1 MNQAHEPFIVLT
13 DREENVELIN
23 RTLRDAGHAVRCHWI
38 DNVDRVG
45 EALAEHSASMLWMF
59 SDGDPEAIARIAR
72 IRTELGSMVPLVAV
86 TNDVDEAS
94 IVAAMSAG
102 AQDLVSIQNTQRLC
116 KVAERELR
124 AFRLERALS
133 ETLESASEYR
143 KQLTTLKAGTEDA
156 ISCAQEGV
164 LVEANLAWARL
175 FGRGDPDDLI
185 GLPLMDFVELG
196 SRTTLKGGLMACEKG
211 QWNNN
216 PLRITALSE
225 EGTTAVIEISLER
238 TIFDGEAA
246 VLIKVNEN
254 KAQATE
260 PQQLVEE
267 TVHRDPMTGFYHRR
281 HFVEMLTERLKSNPH
296 GGVRALAYLRPDNF
310 GDIKDDIG
318 PLASE
323 DVLIQLAEVLRG
335 LTQPN
340 DIYGRFGGVVFTVLL
355 ERGTLRDVEAWAENV
370 ITTISDHLF
379 EITEKTVSV
388 TCTLGLTEVTR
399 GADKI
404 ESIVIEAEQANHRG
418 RQRGGNQVVLAEI
431 SDDSTRIR
439 RFDLV
444 WVEKIKSAL
453 LNNRLQLVHLPIVS
467 LSGEEG
473 ARFDTVMRMLD
484 EEGQEVPAT
493 EFMPAAER
501 HSMLK
506 TIDRWVIGSSIA
518 YAEEND
524 PDLLLVKLSKESIV
538 DSTLLDWLGS
548 ELERASIDAA
558 SICFQVSEEVVN
570 RHLKQVKELAVGV
583 AELGFQF
590 AIEHFGIGR
599 DPMRILNNV
608 PMNFLKIDGSL
619 MQSISSNQTRQDEVQ
634 KFAVAARHKGIATI
648 AERIEDANSMAVL
661 FQLGIGYMQG
671 HYVREAEVVLEEA
684 VAPTPIVLSQDAA
697 AQVEAPAPAA
707 SAKTPAPTSAKRPSQ
722 ERPLAS
728 NARVEHDTTRGP
740 QLTLNPD
747 SSGAKELELE
757 PEEPSIQSAHRTRSA
772 G

>member
-1 MNQAHEPFIVLT
+1 MSQAHEPFIVLT
-13 DREENVELIN
+13 DSEEHVELIN

-38 DNVDRVG
+38 DSVDRVG

-59 SDGDPEAIARIAR
+59 PDGDLDGIAKIAR
-72 IRTELGSMVPLVAV
+72 IRTEFGAMVPLIVV
-86 TNDVDEAS
+86 MNDVNEAS
-94 IVAAMSAG
+94 IVAAMNAG
-102 AQDLVSIQNTQRLC
+102 AQDLVSMQNTERLC

-143 KQLTTLKAGTEDA
+143 KQLTTLKAGTENA
-156 ISCAQEGV
+156 IGCAQEGV
-164 LVEANLAWARL
+164 LVEANQAWARL
-175 FGRGDPDDLI
+175 LGRDDPDELI

-196 SRTTLKGGLMACEKG
+196 SRTTLKGGLMACANG

-225 EGTTAVIEISLER
+225 GGATPSIEIWLEQ
-238 TIFDGEAA
+238 TVFDGEAA
-246 VLIKVNEN
+246 VLIKVNDS
-254 KAQATE
+254 KSQVTE

-335 LTQPN
+335 LTQPK
-340 DIYGRFGGVVFTVLL
+340 DIYGRFGGVVFTILL
-355 ERGTLRDVEAWAENV
+355 ERGTLRDVEAWAENA

-379 EITEKTVSV
+379 EIAGKTVSV

-399 GADKI
+399 GADRI
-404 ESIVIEAEQANHRG
+404 ESIVIDAEQANHRG

-444 WVEKIKSAL
+444 WVDKIKSAL
-453 LNNRLQLVHLPIVS
+453 LNNNLQLVHLPIVS

-473 ARFDTVMRMLD
+473 TRFDTVMRMLD
-484 EEGQEVPAT
+484 EEGEEVPAT

-506 TIDRWVIGSSIA
+506 TIDRWVIGASLA
-518 YAEEND
+518 YAEENK
-524 PDLLLVKLSKESIV
+524 PDLLLIKLSKESIV
-538 DSTLLDWLGS
+538 DLTLLDWLES
-548 ELERASIDAA
+548 ELKRTVIDAG

-570 RHLKQVKELAVGV
+570 RHLKQARELSVSLS
-583 AELGFQF
+583 ELGFKF
-590 AIEHFGIGR
+590 AIEHFGISR

-608 PMNFLKIDGSL
+608 PMNYLKIDGSL

-634 KFAVAARHKGIATI
+634 KFASAARHKEIATI

-684 VAPTPIVLSQDAA
+684 AAPTPIVLGQNTGT
-697 AQVEAPAPAA
+697 QTEAPAPADTTKK
-707 SAKTPAPTSAKRPSQ
+707 SAEAPLPEK
-722 ERPLAS
+722 PLDS

-740 QLTLNPD
+740 QLTLNPAESD
-747 SSGAKELELE
+747 AAELELA
-757 PEEPSIQSAHRTRSA
+757 PDEPSLQPDRRSGSA

>member
-1 MNQAHEPFIVLT
+1 MSQAHEPFIVLT
-13 DREENVELIN
+13 DREEHVELIN

-38 DNVDRVG
+38 NGIDRVG
-45 EALAEHSASMLWMF
+45 KALAERSASMLWLF
-59 SDGDPEAIARIAR
+59 SDGDPEGIAKIAR
-72 IRTELGSMVPLVAV
+72 IRTEFGSMVPLVVV
-86 TNDVDEAS
+86 TNQVDEAS
-94 IVAAMSAG
+94 IVAAMNAG
-102 AQDLVSIQNTQRLC
+102 AQDLVSIKNTERLC

-124 AFRLERALS
+124 AFRLERALT

-143 KQLTTLKAGTEDA
+143 KQLTKLKAGTEDA

-175 FGRGDPDDLI
+175 FGHDNPDEII
-185 GLPLMDFVELG
+185 GLPLMDCVELG
-196 SRTTLKGGLMACEKG
+196 SRATLKGGLMACTNG
-211 QWNNN
+211 QWDKK
-216 PLRITALSE
+216 PLRIIALSE
-225 EGTTAVIEISLER
+225 GGATAPIEIQLER
-238 TIFDGEAA
+238 TTFDGEVA
-246 VLIKVNEN
+246 VLIKVSHH
-254 KAQATE
+254 KTQATE

-267 TVHRDPMTGFYHRR
+267 TVHRDPITGFYHRR
-281 HFVEMLTERLKSNPH
+281 HFVEMLNERLKTNPH

-335 LTQPN
+335 LTQPK

-355 ERGTLRDVEAWAENV
+355 ERGTLRDVEAWAENA

-379 EITEKTVSV
+379 EIAEKTVSV
-388 TCTLGLTEVTR
+388 SCTLGLTEVTR
-399 GADKI
+399 GADRV
-404 ESIVIEAEQANHRG
+404 ESLVIEAEQANHRG

-453 LNNRLQLVHLPIVS
+453 LNNSFQLVHLPIVS
-467 LSGEEG
+467 LTGEEG

-484 EEGQEVPAT
+484 EEGEEVPAT

-506 TIDRWVIGSSIA
+506 TIDRWVVGASLA
-518 YAEEND
+518 YAEENN

-538 DSTLLDWLGS
+538 DGTLLGWLES
-548 ELERASIDAA
+548 ELERASIDAG

-570 RHLKQVKELAVGV
+570 RHLKQVKELSSGLS
-583 AELGFQF
+583 ELGFKF
-590 AIEHFGIGR
+590 AVEHFGIGR

-619 MQSISSNQTRQDEVQ
+619 MQSISSNQTRQDDVQ
-634 KFAVAARHKGIATI
+634 KFASAAKQKGIATI

-661 FQLGIGYMQG
+661 FQLGIPYMQG

-684 VAPTPIVLSQDAA
+684 VAPTPIVLGQEAGAESDAPVTTDAA
-697 AQVEAPAPAA
+697 RDSAQMELPESPPA
-707 SAKTPAPTSAKRPSQ
+707 SSD
-722 ERPLAS
+722 
-728 NARVEHDTTRGP
+728 RVEHDTTRGP
-740 QLTLNPD
+740 QITLNPAGSD
-747 SSGAKELELE
+747 TPELELE
-757 PEEPSIQSAHRTRSA
+757 SDGSSIQPDRRSRNA